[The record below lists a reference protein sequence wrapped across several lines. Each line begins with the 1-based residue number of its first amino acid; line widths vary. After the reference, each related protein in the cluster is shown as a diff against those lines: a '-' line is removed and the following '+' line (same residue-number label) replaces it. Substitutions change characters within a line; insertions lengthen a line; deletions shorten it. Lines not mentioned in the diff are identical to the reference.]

1 MQRIMIRGKLPSLNE
16 YIDTCRRN
24 AFAAASMKRSI
35 EQGVAWQVIKMK
47 PLGEPC
53 YFVFTWY
60 EETKRRDKDNVSTA
74 RKFIFDA
81 LQKAGKLKNDNNR
94 YIIGFED
101 RFIYGKEQGVEIM
114 IKTESE
120 LFGEGR
126 LTDRETAEEIKD
138 NIAGLKAKGIKPDM
152 SDLRYV
158 KLAEFENEQEIR
170 FGGKLKVQAMD
181 KEVVEK

>member
-1 MQRIMIRGKLPSLNE
+1 MQSFWINAKLPGLNE
-16 YIDTCRRN
+16 YINACRSNAYKGAVLKKDT
-24 AFAAASMKRSI
+24 
-35 EQGVAWQVIKMK
+35 EQLIAWQVIKMK

-114 IKTESE
+114 IQTESE

-126 LTDRETAEEIKD
+126 LTDRETAEEIKE

-158 KLAEFENEQEIR
+158 KLAEFENEQELR
-170 FGGKLKVQAMD
+170 FGGKFKVQAMD